1 MTVFSLTGGSKSS
14 ALFHIAGAPTF
25 DQANSFQDTWAP
37 TFGTFC
43 NIQDKALSSSG
54 HTIG

>member
-1 MTVFSLTGGSKSS
+1 MTVFSLMDGSKSS

-37 TFGTFC
+37 TFGTFW